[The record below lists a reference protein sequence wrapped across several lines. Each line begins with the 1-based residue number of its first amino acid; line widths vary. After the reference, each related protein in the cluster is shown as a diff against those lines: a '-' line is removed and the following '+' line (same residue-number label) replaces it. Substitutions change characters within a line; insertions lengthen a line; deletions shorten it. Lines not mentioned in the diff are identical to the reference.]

1 MKVRLVVTGRAYH
14 TAEHLPDEL
23 EMPDGASL
31 DDVLRA
37 LAERWGTGLGLSG
50 SCLVAV
56 SGRHLGTL
64 ASHEPAILRDG
75 DELALIAP
83 VAGG

>member
-1 MKVRLVVTGRAYH
+1 VKVRLVVTGRAYH

-23 EMPDGASL
+23 DMPDGASL
-31 DDVLRA
+31 DDVLSTLVEQCA
-37 LAERWGTGLGLSG
+37 PGSGLSG
-50 SCLVAV
+50 SCLVAI